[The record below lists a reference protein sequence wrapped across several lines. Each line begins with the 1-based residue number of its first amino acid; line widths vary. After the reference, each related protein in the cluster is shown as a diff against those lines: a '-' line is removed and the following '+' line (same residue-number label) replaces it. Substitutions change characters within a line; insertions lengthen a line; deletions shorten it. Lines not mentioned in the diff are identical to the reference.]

1 MADPTRP
8 DATSQ
13 FRALFRALVLDP
25 ALLLDRVLTAEAL
38 AAAVAREVG
47 RTSERVFTP
56 LVTLSVFLSQVLAED
71 HSCRAAVARLLA
83 WRAGRGLRPCSPDTG
98 AYCKARGR
106 LPEPLLP
113 RLVREAGDR
122 LQEHAPDPWLVRGRR
137 VVLVDG
143 TTVSMPDTPENQAA
157 YPQHVR
163 QKPGCG
169 FPIARV
175 VVLLSLA
182 TGAALDAAMAPWA
195 GKLTGEDA
203 LLRSLRRRLRRGD
216 ILLADG
222 YYCSYQEVAA
232 LLAEG
237 VDVVMRQHGGRKTDF
252 RRGWRLGREDHV
264 VRRER
269 GRVRRPWMGLEGFHA
284 LPRTLWL
291 REARVRVDK
300 PGFRTKVFVVVTSLT
315 DAAAYPPGELAALY
329 RRRWHA
335 ELDMRSIKSVMG
347 MDVLRCKTPAL
358 VREEIYGHL
367 LAYNL
372 IRGVMAEAARRHGVS
387 PRELSFQ
394 GARQTIEAFRGE
406 PGGATGD
413 RGERLI
419 EAALRAIAYHRVGDR
434 PDRVEPRVVKRRP
447 KAYPRMQVP
456 RALARSR
463 LMQAG

>member
-1 MADPTRP
+1 MADPTRTG
-8 DATSQ
+8 ATSQ
-13 FRALFRALVLDP
+13 FGALFRSLVLDP
-25 ALLLDRVLTAEAL
+25 ALLMDRVLDAEAL

-47 RTSERVFTP
+47 RTSERIFTP
-56 LVTLSVFLSQVLAED
+56 LVTLAVFLSQILAAD

-98 AYCKARGR
+98 AYCKARAR
-106 LPEPLLP
+106 LPEALLS
-113 RLVREAGDR
+113 RLVRETADR
-122 LQEHAPDPWLVRGRR
+122 LQAAAPEPWLWRGRR

-157 YPQHVR
+157 YPQHFR
-163 QKPGCG
+163 QRRGCG

-195 GKLTGEDA
+195 GKLTGENA
-203 LLRSLRRRLRRGD
+203 LLRSMRRRLRRGD

-237 VDVVMRQHGGRKTDF
+237 IDVVMRQHGGRKTDL
-252 RRGWRLGREDHV
+252 RRGRKLGREDHV
-264 VRRER
+264 VGWER
-269 GRVRRPWMGLEGFHA
+269 GRIRRPWMGLPEFRA
-284 LPRTLWL
+284 LPRELLL
-291 REARVRVDK
+291 RELRVRVDK
-300 PGFRTKVFVVVTSLT
+300 PGFRSRVLVVVTSLT
-315 DAAAYPPGELAALY
+315 DAAAFPAGELAALY

-335 ELDMRSIKSVMG
+335 ELDIRSVKSAMG
-347 MDVLRCKTPAL
+347 MDVLRCKTPAM
-358 VREEIYGHL
+358 VRKEVYGHL

-372 IRGVMAEAARRHGVS
+372 IRGAMAEAASRRGAS

-406 PGGATGD
+406 LGCAAGD
-413 RGERLI
+413 GERLI
-419 EAALRAIAYHRVGDR
+419 EAALTAIAAHRVGDR

-456 RALARSR
+456 RALARKR
-463 LMQAG
+463 LMRAG

>member
-1 MADPTRP
+1 MADPNRT
-8 DATSQ
+8 DAPPQ
-13 FRALFRALVLDP
+13 FRALFRSLVLDP
-25 ALLLDRVLTAEAL
+25 ALLLDRVLSAEAL

-47 RTSERVFTP
+47 RASERVFTP
-56 LVTLSVFLSQVLAED
+56 LVTLAVFLSQVLAAD

-106 LPEPLLP
+106 LPEALLP
-113 RLVREAGDR
+113 RLVRQTGEG
-122 LQEHAPDPWLVRGRR
+122 LQEHAPEDWLVRGRR

-143 TTVSMPDTPENQAA
+143 TTVSMPDTPANQAA

-163 QKPGCG
+163 QRPGCG

-195 GKLTGEDA
+195 GKLTGENA
-203 LLRSLRRRLRRGD
+203 LLRSMRRRLRRGD

-252 RRGWRLGREDHV
+252 RRGWKLGREDHV
-264 VRRER
+264 VGWER
-269 GRVRRPWMGLEGFHA
+269 GRIRRPWMGLEEFRA
-284 LPRTLWL
+284 LPRELLL
-291 REARVRVDK
+291 RELRVRVDK
-300 PGFRTKVFVVVTSLT
+300 PGFRSRVLVVVTSLT

-335 ELDMRSIKSVMG
+335 ELDIRSVKSVMG
-347 MDVLRCKTPAL
+347 MDVLRCKTPAM
-358 VREEIYGHL
+358 VRKEVYGHL

-372 IRGVMAEAARRHGVS
+372 VRCAMAEAARRHDVP

-406 PGGATGD
+406 LGGAEGD

-419 EAALRAIAYHRVGDR
+419 EVALRAIASHRVGGR

-456 RALARSR
+456 RALARKR
-463 LMQAG
+463 LMRTG